1 MTEKYCLQTDIV
13 INCLC
18 PQSLLRGVRLAR
30 DVSAASPLVGVQFHT
45 RLQLQLHNTQSKNTD
60 VGQTNGIDLTTSYK
74 ITETNNSNKI
84 HAEENYWL

>member
-45 RLQLQLHNTQSKNTD
+45 QLHLHNTLTKNTEIA
-60 VGQTNGIDLTTSYK
+60 QTNGIDPATSYK
-74 ITETNNSNKI
+74 ITRTNKNDKI
-84 HAEENYWL
+84 HSEQDYWP

>member
-30 DVSAASPLVGVQFHT
+30 DVSAASPLVGVQLHT
-45 RLQLQLHNTQSKNTD
+45 QLHIHNSQSKNTD
-60 VGQTNGIDLTTSYK
+60 VAQTNGIDLTTSYK
-74 ITETNNSNKI
+74 ITGTNNSKKI
-84 HAEENYWL
+84 HAEQNFWL